1 MAPEYTYGSPKQSLP
16 AAPWVQKAHDE
27 TTRPLTLSMP
37 VTYGARHGGEG
48 MEVKRSQQNKRHLV
62 MDRSRISG
70 PLIMKAA
77 VCILIAPLIFFWCS
91 AFLSFYPHYQMP
103 RRTWMIVSL
112 ALIPVLFSAW
122 GSVKT
127 LQMGLDA
134 RWAIATTILFA
145 GAFLS
150 GTLLGDI
157 NYLTNLHPF
166 YFIRSLKSYSNI
178 KPTEVSGTQ
187 LMDAG
192 RVVFAEGTK
201 LLIDMGMS
209 FTMDST
215 FCVAPIGV
223 DGGGQGGSGPTL
235 ATYDLWAV
243 GKDCCKT
250 SNPTFAC
257 GEYANIKAKSGLR
270 QTSEG
275 ERLYYTLAV
284 QQAEA
289 AYGITA
295 AHPVFFHWVED
306 ADSTMQSY
314 FNNGFRAWVFA
325 TFAHMTM
332 NIFIVAL
339 LINILKY
346 NNRALFKDEHLPGQ
360 FMLAHS
366 GPGGEH

>member
-1 MAPEYTYGSPKQSLP
+1 MQSSPAP
-16 AAPWVQKAHDE
+16 PWVQKAHDE
-27 TTRPLTLSMP
+27 TTSPLTLAMP
-37 VTYGARHGGEG
+37 VSYGARHGDEG
-48 MEVKRSQQNKRHLV
+48 MEVKRPQQNKRHII
-62 MDRSRISG
+62 MDRWRITG
-70 PLIMKAA
+70 PHIVKALI
-77 VCILIAPLIFFWCS
+77 CILIPPLIFFWCS
-91 AFLSFYPHYQMP
+91 TFLSFYPHYQMP

-112 ALIPVLFSAW
+112 ALLPVLFAAWASA
-122 GSVKT
+122 KT
-127 LQMGLDA
+127 LQMGFDA
-134 RWAIATTILFA
+134 RWAIASTLLFA
-145 GAFLS
+145 GAFAT
-150 GTLLGDI
+150 GTLMGDI
-157 NYLTNLHPF
+157 NYLTNLHHF

-201 LLIDMGMS
+201 LMIDMGMS
-209 FTMDST
+209 FTMDTT

-223 DGGGQGGSGPTL
+223 DGAGQGESGPSL
-235 ATYDLWAV
+235 ASYDLWAV
-243 GKDCCKT
+243 GKDCCRT

-270 QTSEG
+270 QTSEA

-295 AHPVFFHWVED
+295 KHPVFFHWVED

-332 NIFIVAL
+332 NIFIVAVL
-339 LINILKY
+339 VNILKY
-346 NNRALFKDEHLPGQ
+346 NNRALFQDERLPGQ
-360 FMLAHS
+360 FILANA
-366 GPGGEH
+366 GPHGEA

>member
-1 MAPEYTYGSPKQSLP
+1 
-16 AAPWVQKAHDE
+16 
-27 TTRPLTLSMP
+27 MP

-48 MEVKRSQQNKRHLV
+48 MQVKRRQQNKNHLV
-62 MDRSRISG
+62 MDKWRITG
-70 PLIMKAA
+70 PVIMKALI
-77 VCILIAPLIFFWCS
+77 CILIPPLIFFWCS
-91 AFLSFYPHYQMP
+91 TFLSFYPHYQMP

-112 ALIPVLFSAW
+112 ALIPVLFTAW
-122 GSVKT
+122 GSAKT
-127 LQMGLDA
+127 LQMGFDA
-134 RWAIATTILFA
+134 RWAIASTILFA

-157 NYLTNLHPF
+157 NYLTNLHHF

-178 KPTEVSGTQ
+178 KPTEISGTQ

-192 RVVFAEGTK
+192 RVQFAEGTK

-223 DGGGQGGSGPTL
+223 AGGGQGESGPTL
-235 ATYDLWAV
+235 ASYDLWAV
-243 GKDCCKT
+243 GKDCCRT

-257 GEYANIKAKSGLR
+257 GEYQNIKAKSGLR
-270 QTSEG
+270 QTNEA

-295 AHPVFFHWVED
+295 SHPVFFHWVED

-325 TFAHMTM
+325 TFSHMTI
-332 NIFIVAL
+332 NIFIVAV

-346 NNRALFKDEHLPGQ
+346 NTRALFQDEHLPGQ

-366 GPGGEH
+366 GPASHGEH